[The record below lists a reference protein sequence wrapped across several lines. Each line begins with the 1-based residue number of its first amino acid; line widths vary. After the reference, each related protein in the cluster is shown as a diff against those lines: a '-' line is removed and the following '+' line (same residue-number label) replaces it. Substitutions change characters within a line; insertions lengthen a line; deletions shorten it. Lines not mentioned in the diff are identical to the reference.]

1 MKKVFFAAIAMAI
14 SSLGLGQ
21 SLGLRE
27 ALEGKSISVSYGLLR
42 TTGDWAE
49 YTDGATGVNVDFGSD
64 FKFLGSRLR
73 AMIGIGFYNFSSYTN
88 SQMLYTDYL
97 TESAAQD
104 FFFDAPANATGT
116 VTYNDM
122 SLVSLHMAYDVA
134 IIAEKRFEPFVGV
147 QLGFNVLSG
156 TYSFNQTNAGEFDV
170 PIQSMVLVEGGSL
183 NIRPRVGAEYQVFAG
198 LRVFGMY
205 TYNRFKA
212 EPLTFPHASHLVN
225 FGLTYVFG
233 DNLDF

>member
-1 MKKVFFAAIAMAI
+1 MKKVFFAAVAMAI
-14 SSLGLGQ
+14 STLGLGQ
-21 SLGLRE
+21 

-42 TTGDWAE
+42 TTGDWSN
-49 YTDGATGVNVDFGSD
+49 YTDGAAGVNVDFGSD
-64 FKFLGSRLR
+64 FKYLGSRLR
-73 AMIGIGFYNFSSYTN
+73 GMIGLGFYNFSSYSN
-88 SQMLYTDYL
+88 APLFYRDYVA
-97 TESAAQD
+97 ESGAED
-104 FFFDAPANATGT
+104 FFFDAPANAIGT
-116 VTYNDM
+116 VTYDDM
-122 SLVSLHMAYDVA
+122 SLVSLHMAYDFA

-147 QLGFNVLSG
+147 QLGFNIFEGLY
-156 TYSFNQTNAGEFDV
+156 TFNQTNALDFDV
-170 PIQSMVLVEGGSL
+170 PIQSTVLVEGGNL

-212 EPLTFPHASHLVN
+212 EPVTYAHSSHLVN